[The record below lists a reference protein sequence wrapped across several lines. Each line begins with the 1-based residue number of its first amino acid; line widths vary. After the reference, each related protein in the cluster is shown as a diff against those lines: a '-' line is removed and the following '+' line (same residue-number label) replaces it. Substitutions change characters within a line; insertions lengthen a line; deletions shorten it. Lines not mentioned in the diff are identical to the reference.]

1 MTGIGGAGMSY
12 QQYGIDPALVE
23 RVKFKMK
30 NPEVKERIKM
40 LLQGVTKADLQ
51 NTAKVTRLIGLAAGI
66 FGEKLSGNQTHQFLT
81 FILAQK
87 IDPNNTFHLIR
98 LWSIFR

>member
-1 MTGIGGAGMSY
+1 MSY

-51 NTAKVTRLIGLAAGI
+51 NVAKVTRLVGLAAGI
-66 FGEKLSGNQTHQFLT
+66 LGEALSGSQTNQIVT

-87 IDPNNTFHLIR
+87 IDPNNTFHLIK
-98 LWSIFR
+98 LWTMFR

>member
-1 MTGIGGAGMSY
+1 MSY

-30 NPEVKERIKM
+30 NPEIKERIKM

-51 NTAKVTRLIGLAAGI
+51 NHAKVTRLIGLAANI
-66 FGEKLSGNQTHQFLT
+66 LGEKLNGNQTTQVLE
-81 FILAQK
+81 FIIAQK
-87 IDPNNTFHLIR
+87 IDPSNTFHLIR
-98 LWSIFR
+98 LWAMFR

>member
-1 MTGIGGAGMSY
+1 MSY

-23 RVKFKMK
+23 RVKFKLK
-30 NPEVKERIKM
+30 NPEIKERIKM

-51 NTAKVTRLIGLAAGI
+51 NATKVTRLVGLAAGI
-66 FGEKLSGNQTHQFLT
+66 LGEKLSGMQTNQIVT

-87 IDPNNTFHLIR
+87 IDPANTFHLIK
-98 LWSIFR
+98 LWSMFR